1 MAEEQYFM
9 GLDGFIWF
17 VGVVENRNDPAE
29 LGRVQVRC
37 LGYHTEDLTSIP
49 TADLPWAHVMHPVT
63 DPAVQGLGNTPSF
76 LVEGTWVIGFFRD
89 AREKQQPV
97 VMGTLPGY
105 PQTEPNTAKGFNDPT
120 GTYPNKNREFSGHS
134 LDESDVSRLAR
145 GKESEN
151 HDALKL
157 RRAMRQTDVPI
168 AVAPYNSLTD
178 NTQEEPPEDSRDFF
192 SEPHP
197 KGIESDANPY
207 TSSAYPYNHVHESES
222 GHIHEIDDS
231 PGSERLLR
239 QHSAGT
245 FEEIH
250 PDGSRV
256 VKVVFDDYKFV
267 AGESN
272 AYIEG
277 GVNLTVNGDVNHLV
291 KGNYNLEVQ
300 GDYSVKVGRNQR
312 VKVGGLGAGNLYE
325 EIVGNR
331 SVNIDRTL
339 KQVIGVDSDT
349 LIGGDESRQLGGKF
363 KVSALEGVNIDSGLK
378 SLTLTSE
385 REIALTTGSLGSIDI
400 KAGTTLSMAGVAVT
414 QLGGLAIAVGDI
426 TTTTISLSSNLS
438 VNLTSPTFNIGV
450 SAITAA
456 QAVLA
461 SDIRAAIP
469 CVINHT
475 GVNNTVGAV
484 NVVGP
489 LSSSISVAAP
499 AGLFIFHTG
508 APH

>member
-1 MAEEQYFM
+1 MAEQYFM

-17 VGVVENRNDPAE
+17 VGVVESRNDPAQ

-37 LGYHTEDLTSIP
+37 LGYHTADKNLIP
-49 TADLPWAHVMHPVT
+49 TTDLPWAHVMHPVT

-178 NTQEEPPEDSRDFF
+178 NTQEEPPEDSRGFF

-325 EIVGNR
+325 EVVGNR
-331 SVNIDRTL
+331 SVNISRTL

-363 KVSALEGVNIDSGLK
+363 KVSALQGVNIDSGLK

-414 QLGGLAIAVGDI
+414 QLGGLAINLGDV
-426 TTTTISLSSNLS
+426 TTLTH
-438 VNLTSPTFNIGV
+438 VNTALTSMISTTPTYTIV
-450 SAITAA
+450 SPLIQLQGSTVSTPALTAA
-456 QAVLA
+456 K
-461 SDIRAAIP
+461 IF
-469 CVINHT
+469 T
-475 GVNNTVGAV
+475 GSIIGGTGTFGNN
-484 NVVGP
+484 VGP
-489 LSSSISVAAP
+489 
-499 AGLFIFHTG
+499 H
-508 APH
+508 

>member
-1 MAEEQYFM
+1 MAEQYFM

-37 LGYHTEDLTSIP
+37 LGYHTEDLTLIP

-63 DPAVQGLGNTPSF
+63 DPSMQGLGNTPSF
-76 LVEGTWVIGFFRD
+76 LVEGSWVVGFFRD

-178 NTQEEPPEDSRDFF
+178 NTQEEPPEDSRGFF

-250 PDGSRV
+250 PDGSKV
-256 VKVVFDDYKFV
+256 VKVVGDNYEIIAGSSNV
-267 AGESN
+267 A
-272 AYIEG
+272 IF
-277 GVNLTVNGDVNHLV
+277 GDVNITTTGTVRELI
-291 KGNYNLEVQ
+291 KGDYHLEVE
-300 GDYSVKVGRNQR
+300 GDYTQKIHKNHR
-312 VKVGGLGAGNLYE
+312 VKVGAGEGGGNREE
-325 EIVGNR
+325 EIKGNHAYQIGTGQVEGGPPPPDDGHVKAR
-331 SVNIDRTL
+331 ITGNIDT
-339 KQVIGVDSDT
+339 VIDKSEVRIINDTSSLSVKNAIKIAAIGPTYPDT
-349 LIGGDESRQLGGKF
+349 LLPS
-363 KVSALEGVNIDSGLK
+363 
-378 SLTLTSE
+378 
-385 REIALTTGSLGSIDI
+385 
-400 KAGTTLSMAGVAVT
+400 
-414 QLGGLAIAVGDI
+414 GDI
-426 TTTTISLSSNLS
+426 TIAANNNLSTTTISGITSFKSGDKLNMKSADTMHIKSETTIDMDATTEVDVDSALINL
-438 VNLTSPTFNIGV
+438 N
-450 SAITAA
+450 
-456 QAVLA
+456 
-461 SDIRAAIP
+461 
-469 CVINHT
+469 
-475 GVNNTVGAV
+475 
-484 NVVGP
+484 
-489 LSSSISVAAP
+489 
-499 AGLFIFHTG
+499 
-508 APH
+508 